1 MCIEILLLKIN
12 SLEKITP
19 WTSNLGTKKLIDAYA
34 EDINIFIAANN
45 SPQQIKTIVATMAK
59 FKEFSGLAI
68 NVSKTKYALFGNAQN
83 PPEITPL
90 TKISLE
96 DKPFRLLGIY
106 FTGTLNE
113 LDINWN
119 RAIANA
125 RQEIYEW
132 NSINPTTTGRVN
144 IAKAC
149 IMSKFTHIA
158 AILPNPPNN
167 FITELEIFS

>member
-1 MCIEILLLKIN
+1 MPMQMTLTFLLQQT
-12 SLEKITP
+12 TP
-19 WTSNLGTKKLIDAYA
+19 
-34 EDINIFIAANN
+34 
-45 SPQQIKTIVATMAK
+45 PQQIKTIVATMEK

-68 NVSKTKYALFGNAQN
+68 NVSKTKYALFGNAHN
-83 PPEITPL
+83 PPEITPQ

-106 FTGTLNE
+106 FTGSLTDLNV
-113 LDINWN
+113 NWT

-125 RQEIYEW
+125 RMEIHDW
-132 NSINPTTTGRVN
+132 NSINQTTTGRVN

-158 AILPNPPNN
+158 AILRNPRK
-167 FITELEIFS
+167 